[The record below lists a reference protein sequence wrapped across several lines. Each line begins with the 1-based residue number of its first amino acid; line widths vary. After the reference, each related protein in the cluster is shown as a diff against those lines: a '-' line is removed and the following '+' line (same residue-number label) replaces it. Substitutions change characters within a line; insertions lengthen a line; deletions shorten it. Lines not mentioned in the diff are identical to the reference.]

1 MSKAKPQLKHLPEV
15 SSFSKEQLERVLD
28 LAFVMKKNPEKFET
42 ALDKKTLIM
51 WFEKP
56 SVRTRLSFE
65 TGMTQLGGHAIY
77 MDARTSHGSK
87 ASIKDE
93 IKVASRYADII
104 MARVFDHQTIED
116 MMEASEVPVIN
127 GLCNLYHPCQA
138 VADVMTIKEFVSD
151 NAVIAYIGEG
161 NNVCNSLITACRMVG
176 IKIRVATPEDFKPQ
190 ATPDFWTSDPKQ
202 AVQEADVVYTD
213 TWVSM
218 GDEGEQEAREKIF
231 KPYQVDKKLLGDRYF
246 VHDLPATRGKEVTDE
261 VMDSAKS
268 LVFDQAENRM
278 HAQKAIM
285 LELLS

>member
-1 MSKAKPQLKHLPEV
+1 MAKTKLRPKLKHLPEI
-15 SSFSKEQLERVLD
+15 SSFSKEQLEHVLD
-28 LAFVMKKNPEKFET
+28 MAFDLKKNPEKYAD
-42 ALDKKTLIM
+42 ALKQKTLLM

-104 MARVFDHQTIED
+104 MARVFDHQTIKD
-116 MMEASEVPVIN
+116 MMAASEVPVIN

-138 VADVMTIKEFVSD
+138 AADVMTIYEFVGKQAKVCYVGD
-151 NAVIAYIGEG
+151 G
-161 NNVCNSLITACRMVG
+161 NNVCNSLITACKMLGLR
-176 IKIRVATPEDFKPQ
+176 IAVATPETMKPLVK
-190 ATPDFWTSDPKQ
+190 PDFWTTDPL
-202 AVQEADVVYTD
+202 AAAAGADVVYTD
-213 TWVSM
+213 VWVSM
-218 GDEGEQEAREKIF
+218 GEENKQKTGLEA
-231 KPYQVDKKLLGDRYF
+231 YQVNKQLLGDAYF
-246 VHDLPATRGKEVTDE
+246 MHCLPAIRGKEVTDE

-285 LELLS
+285 LELL